1 LELAG
6 LREDVAFAQS
16 NFNLSERT
24 ACKLLELD
32 RASYRYEPRP
42 DRNAELRTELV
53 KLARQKPH
61 FGYRR
66 LHVLLTRRG
75 FEVNVKRVHRL
86 YVEEGLAVRR
96 RRRKRLARQPVAE
109 ARLTRPNQEWA
120 MDFIVDSLATGRMVR
135 ILSVVDA
142 FTRECLALEA
152 DTSLGSGRVTRVLDR
167 LIEERGRP
175 ENVRS
180 DNGPEFTSRRMLA
193 WSEERKTTLVHIQ
206 PGRPMQNGH
215 VESFHGRLRD
225 ECLNASWF
233 RTLNDVRIT
242 LETWRQEYNW
252 ERPHSSLAYRTPA
265 EFGRIAGYGNVES
278 KERFPHLHSLD
289 GGCEII
295 SELNQNRKT
304 PVISG

>member
-16 NFNLSERT
+16 NFDLSERT

-53 KLARQKPH
+53 KLARQKPR

-66 LHVLLTRRG
+66 LHVLLSRRG

-96 RRRKRLARQPVAE
+96 RRRKRLVRESVAE

-120 MDFIVDSLATGRMVR
+120 MDFIVDNLATGRMIR

-233 RTLNDVRIT
+233 RTLNDVRTT

-265 EFGRIAGYGNVES
+265 EFASIAGYGNVES
-278 KERFPHLHSLD
+278 KEHFPHFHSKSS
-289 GGCEII
+289 GYEII
-295 SELNQNRKT
+295 SKPKPKPES
-304 PVISG
+304 PVMNG